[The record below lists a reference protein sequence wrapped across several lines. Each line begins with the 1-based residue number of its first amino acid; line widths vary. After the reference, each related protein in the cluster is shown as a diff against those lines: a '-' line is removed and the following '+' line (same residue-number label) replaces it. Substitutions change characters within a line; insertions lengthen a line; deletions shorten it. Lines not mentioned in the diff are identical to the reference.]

1 MKQFLVILVALMG
14 LCGSLQA
21 QKMYKNIEA
30 DSVSVRYI
38 RNARPTD
45 SYIFDENRRKGVV
58 FVNNAS
64 ADAREYQARG
74 YFDEQDCR

>member
-38 RNARPTD
+38 RNVRPTD
-45 SYIFDENRRKGVV
+45 SYIFDENRCK
-58 FVNNAS
+58 
-64 ADAREYQARG
+64 
-74 YFDEQDCR
+74 DCLLYTSRCV